1 MIYIILMSNMF
12 EVILFIKK
20 RNEMKNIFV
29 INGGQVFGHSGG
41 RFNKT
46 LLEATTAFFGNHPEF
61 KVKST
66 DINKTYDLKEEV
78 EKYKWA
84 DVVIYHTPVWWF
96 QLPHGFKKYID
107 EVFTEGHQNGIYKS
121 DGRSAANPTINY
133 GTGGLM
139 QGKKYM
145 LTTSWNAPKEAF
157 TLPGEF
163 FNQNS
168 VDEGPMFGF
177 HRMNAFT
184 GMKPLESIHFHD
196 VEKNAD
202 IIADL
207 KRYHEHLTNLF
218 ITKTIENENL
228 LNSYIES

>member
-1 MIYIILMSNMF
+1 
-12 EVILFIKK
+12 
-20 RNEMKNIFV
+20 MKNIFV

-41 RFNKT
+41 KFNKS
-46 LLEATTAFFGNHPEF
+46 LLEATISFFKSQAGFE
-61 KVKST
+61 VKST
-66 DINKTYDLKEEV
+66 DVNEPYNLKEEV

-121 DGRSAANPTINY
+121 DGRSSSNPAINY
-133 GTGGLM
+133 GTGGSM
-139 QGKKYM
+139 QGKNYI

-163 FNQNS
+163 FNEHS

-184 GMKPLESIHFHD
+184 GMTPLKSIHFHD

-202 IIADL
+202 VVADL
-207 KRYHEHLTNLF
+207 NRYNQHLTELF
-218 ITKTIENENL
+218 IKKQIENENL